1 MTVKNIKQQIA
12 SAQERLYFLEA
23 KKKQQTKKENT
34 RQKIIFGAE
43 VAKVLECD
51 ISVVDKALVF
61 GILLELPKLDESDIK
76 LCRAQGQAY
85 IDTVINR
92 STQ

>member
-23 KKKQQTKKENT
+23 KKKHQTKKENT

-43 VAKVLECD
+43 VAKALSCD
-51 ISVVDKALVF
+51 ISVVDKALVY
-61 GILLELPKLDESDIK
+61 GILLELPKLDERDIQ

-85 IDTVINR
+85 IDTVINK

>member
-23 KKKQQTKKENT
+23 KKKHQIKKENT

-43 VAKVLECD
+43 VAKVLGCD
-51 ISVVDKALVF
+51 ISAVDKAVVF
-61 GILLELPKLDESDIK
+61 GILLELPKLDGSDIQ
-76 LCRAQGQAY
+76 LFRAQGQAY
-85 IDTVINR
+85 IDTVINK

>member
-1 MTVKNIKQQIA
+1 MTVKNIKQQID

-43 VAKVLECD
+43 VAKALGCD
-51 ISVVDKALVF
+51 ISVVDKALIY
-61 GILLELPKLDESDIK
+61 GILLELPKLDESDIQ

-92 STQ
+92 PTQ

>member
-1 MTVKNIKQQIA
+1 MTRKDIKQQIA

-43 VAKVLECD
+43 VAKVLGCD
-51 ISVVDKALVF
+51 IGYVDKELVF
-61 GILLELPKLDESDIK
+61 GVLLNISNLSERDIEGY
-76 LCRAQGQAY
+76 RAQGQVY
-85 IDTVINR
+85 IENVINK
-92 STQ
+92 SKC

>member
-12 SAQERLYFLEA
+12 SAQERLYLLEA
-23 KKKQQTKKENT
+23 KKKYQAKKENI

-43 VAKVLECD
+43 IAKVLRCD
-51 ISVVDKALVF
+51 ISAVDKAVVF
-61 GILLELPKLDESDIK
+61 GILLELPKLEENDIQ
-76 LCRAQGQAY
+76 LCRTQGQVY
-85 IDTVINR
+85 IDNVINK